1 MEFYM
6 LALAWAIYF
15 FVHSFL
21 ATNAVKNWAL
31 HAFPKGFKYYRIAY
45 NAIALSSIFPLVSW
59 SISAENNQLVDNL
72 YLGML
77 GGVIFVNGLMLLILA
92 FRTFDGMEFLGFKT
106 EGEPKLVQTGL
117 YGYVRH
123 PLYFATIVVILGLF
137 LLIPTQKM
145 LLTLGIAYT
154 YILIGYRLEERK
166 LVAIFGAEYHAYQS
180 RIKALIPYII

>member
-31 HAFPKGFKYYRIAY
+31 NVFPKGFKYYRIAY
-45 NAIALSSIFPLVSW
+45 NVIAMSSILPLLSW
-59 SISAENNQLVDNL
+59 SISAENNQLIDNL
-72 YLGML
+72 FISIL
-77 GGVIFVNGLMLLILA
+77 GGVVFVIGLMLLIGA

-106 EGEPKLVQTGL
+106 EGEPKLVQAGM
-117 YGYVRH
+117 YAFVRH
-123 PLYFATIVVILGLF
+123 PLYFATIVIILGLF

-154 YILIGYRLEERK
+154 YILIGHRLEERK
-166 LVAIFGAEYHAYQS
+166 LVAIFGTEYLAYQS
-180 RIKALIPYII
+180 RVKALIPYLV

>member
-6 LALAWAIYF
+6 LALAWVTYF

-21 ATNAVKNWAL
+21 ASIAVKNWAL
-31 HAFPKGFKYYRIAY
+31 NVFPAGFKYYRIAY
-45 NAIALSSIFPLVSW
+45 NLIAISSILPLLYL
-59 SISAENNQLVDNL
+59 SISAENNQLIDNL
-72 YLGML
+72 YLTIV
-77 GGVIFVNGLMLLILA
+77 GGCLLVIGVVLLIFA
-92 FRTFDGMEFLGFKT
+92 FRAFDGMAFLGLKDET
-106 EGEPKLVQTGL
+106 NVKLVQSGM

-145 LLTLGIAYT
+145 LLTLGIAYG

-166 LVAIFGAEYHAYQS
+166 LVGIFGAEYLAYQA
-180 RIKALIPYII
+180 RVKALIPYII